1 MHAKSRPITSTEV
14 HDQIKALVRA
24 LRKGDTSWDTPWAAD
39 QLFTRN
45 AISLV
50 MKFRRDIAQQRKPN
64 DDKAYIRWM
73 IGWAT
78 IAGAKKMA
86 SRYEEQLQDCISPS
100 AASHPIRSQPVNDV
114 RYNKQ
119 IRVCTSPRVASS
131 PRSSNQPEDEDASN
145 NTNEWI
151 VVGKKGSNRI
161 DSTTKAAPKS

>member
-1 MHAKSRPITSTEV
+1 MQAKSRPITSTEV
-14 HDQIKALVRA
+14 RDQIKAVVRA
-24 LRKGDTSWDTPWAAD
+24 FRKGDTLWDTPWAANR
-39 QLFTRN
+39 LFTRN

-50 MKFRRDIAQQRKPN
+50 MKFRRDITQQRKPH

-86 SRYEEQLQDCISPS
+86 SRYEEQLQDRISPS

>member
-1 MHAKSRPITSTEV
+1 
-14 HDQIKALVRA
+14 
-24 LRKGDTSWDTPWAAD
+24 
-39 QLFTRN
+39 
-45 AISLV
+45 
-50 MKFRRDIAQQRKPN
+50 
-64 DDKAYIRWM
+64 M

-86 SRYEEQLQDCISPS
+86 SRYEEQLQDPISPL

-151 VVGKKGSNRI
+151 VVGKKGSNECSVLLLFFSVVE
-161 DSTTKAAPKS
+161 DDNDNDDVATPTFMSLLLESGS